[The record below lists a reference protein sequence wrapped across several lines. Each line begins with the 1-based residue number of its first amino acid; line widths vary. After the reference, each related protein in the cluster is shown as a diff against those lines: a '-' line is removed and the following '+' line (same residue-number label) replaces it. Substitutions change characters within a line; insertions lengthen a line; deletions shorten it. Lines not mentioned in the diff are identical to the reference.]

1 MYISYFCSLASSL
14 KWFLLFP
21 LAALLM
27 LLLCFW
33 LNFRMPSRS
42 LLQLLHTHTHT
53 HIATIYIFQLSKQK
67 FYALFRATV
76 INFNYAPSE
85 HPLDTFNTHAYAPLR
100 FQQCYTSF
108 GRICTALRCLAPEL
122 SRSLSLL
129 LVVIVYFALWFNFV
143 DTRVI
148 DSLPWLN
155 W

>member
-1 MYISYFCSLASSL
+1 MVFIISARGVINVV
-14 KWFLLFP
+14 
-21 LAALLM
+21 ALL
-27 LLLCFW
+27 LT
-33 LNFRMPSRS
+33 S
-42 LLQLLHTHTHT
+42 LSYALSFSSTTTSHTHT

-85 HPLDTFNTHAYAPLR
+85 HPLDTFNTHAYAPLQC
-100 FQQCYTSF
+100 QQCFTSF
-108 GRICTALRCLAPEL
+108 GRICTALRCLAPAL

-143 DTRVI
+143 ATRVI

-155 W
+155 